1 MARYYNWIVGLVF
14 MGLLQVSGSLLAQ
27 EQGDDSQIYL
37 NQVGYL
43 PVARKIASI
52 HGEEEGVFHVRRVDN
67 GQSIFTG
74 HLKKS
79 GHWNSSGED
88 LLIADFTELQT
99 EGEYYLEI
107 TELGSSSSF
116 AISTDIFA
124 ETLKTSA
131 KAYYYWRCSSPI
143 EEEFGGKWSRPA
155 GHIDTSIL
163 VHPSAANSDRPTGT
177 IISAPGGWYDAGD
190 YNKYVVNSGIS
201 TYTLMAA
208 YEFKPELFDSLK
220 WNIPE
225 SGDTIPDLLNEVYY
239 NLKWMLSM
247 QDPNDGGV
255 YHKLTTANFGGESMP
270 DAVRPA
276 KRYVV
281 QKTTGASLN
290 FTAVLATGS
299 RIMRKYYP
307 EFAQDCLLASEKAW
321 RWAKQNPQVFYK
333 QEKLNE
339 KFDPDINT
347 GAYNNQKLKDEFA
360 WAASE
365 LYVASQKKKY
375 LNYCLSYYG
384 TTHHLGVPSWGNT
397 GMLGIYSLLRNRKSL
412 PDLSQ
417 DEIQILKRQLLKEA
431 DALSNSFVKSPNQTA
446 FGNKESD
453 YKWGSNAIAANQGM
467 LLLHAW
473 QLTGMQ
479 IYYEGAQSN
488 LDYILGRNATGYCFV
503 TGIGHKNPQH
513 PHHRISAADGV
524 DAPVPGLLVG
534 GACSMSLPNFTFSS
548 EQPAKRYLDE
558 YSCYVTNEV
567 AINWNAPLVFL
578 ISGIINDQ

>member
-14 MGLLQVSGSLLAQ
+14 MGFLLVPGSLLAQ
-27 EQGDDSQIYL
+27 EQGEDTQIYL

-43 PVARKIASI
+43 PEARKIACI
-52 HGEEEGVFHVRRVDN
+52 PGEKEVEFYVRRVDN
-67 GQSIFTG
+67 DQTVFTG
-74 HLKKS
+74 QLKKS
-79 GHWNSSGED
+79 GHWKSSGED
-88 LLIADFTELQT
+88 LLIADFSKLKS
-99 EGEYYLEI
+99 EGKFYLDI
-107 TELGSSSSF
+107 PGLASSSGF
-116 AISTDIFA
+116 AISNQSYTEVLDA
-124 ETLKTSA
+124 SA
-131 KAYYYWRCSSPI
+131 KAFYYWRCSSPI
-143 EEEFGGKWSRPA
+143 NEEFGGKWHRSAGHPDSSVYVHTSAASMERPA
-155 GHIDTSIL
+155 
-163 VHPSAANSDRPTGT
+163 GT
-177 IISAPGGWYDAGD
+177 IISATGGWYDAGD

-208 YEFKPELFDSLK
+208 YEFAPELFNSLK

-225 SGDTIPDLLNEVYY
+225 SGDSIPDLLNEVYY

-290 FTAVLATGS
+290 FAAVLATGS

-307 EFAQDCLLASEKAW
+307 EFAQDCFLASEKAW

-375 LNYCLSYYG
+375 LNHWLSYYG
-384 TTHHLGVPSWGNT
+384 KIHHLGVPSWGNT

-412 PDLSQ
+412 PDLSHDQ
-417 DEIQILKRQLLKEA
+417 IQILKRQLLKEA
-431 DALSNSFVKSPNQTA
+431 DALSDSFVKSANQTA

-473 QLTGMQ
+473 QLTGKLM
-479 IYYEGAQSN
+479 YYEGAQSN

-534 GACSMSLPNFTFSS
+534 GACSTSLPNFTFSS
-548 EQPAKRYLDE
+548 EQAAKRYLDE

>member
-1 MARYYNWIVGLVF
+1 MVKNAKYLIEIIICGF
-14 MGLLQVSGSLLAQ
+14 LLFAGSTWAQ
-27 EQGDDSQIYL
+27 ESEMVSDIYL
-37 NQVGYL
+37 NQVGYK
-43 PVARKIASI
+43 PNDRKIASI
-52 HGEEEGVFHVRRVDN
+52 KGDQEVSFNIRRIDN
-67 GQSIFTG
+67 DQVVYKGN
-74 HLKKS
+74 LKQS
-79 GHWNSSGED
+79 GHWKSSGED
-88 LLIADFTELQT
+88 LLVADFTELQT

-107 TELGSSSSF
+107 PELGSSSSF
-116 AISTDIFA
+116 AISTDIYA
-124 ETLKTSA
+124 ETLKASA

-163 VHPSAANSDRPTGT
+163 VHPSAANSDRPAGT

-190 YNKYVVNSGIS
+190 YNKYIVNSGIS

-208 YEFKPELFDSLK
+208 YEFNPDLFDSLK

-225 SGDTIPDLLNEVYY
+225 SGDTIPDLLNEVFY
-239 NLKWMLSM
+239 NMKWMLSM
-247 QDPNDGGV
+247 QDSNDGGV
-255 YHKLTTANFGGESMP
+255 YHKLTTSNFGRESMP
-270 DAVRPA
+270 HEVRPA

-281 QKTTGASLN
+281 QKTTGATLN
-290 FTAVLATGS
+290 FAAVLAVGS
-299 RIMRKYYP
+299 RILRKHYP
-307 EFAQDCLLASEKAW
+307 EFADQCLAASEKSW
-321 RWAKQNPQVFYK
+321 LWARKNSGTFYK
-333 QEKLNE
+333 QEELNK

-375 LNYCLSYYG
+375 LNHWHDYYG
-384 TTHHLGVPSWGNT
+384 TTHHIGVPSWGNT
-397 GMLGIYSLLRNRKSL
+397 AMLGIYSLLRNRKSL
-412 PDLSQ
+412 PDLSP
-417 DEIQILKRQLLKEA
+417 DDIQILKRQLLKEA

-446 FGNKESD
+446 FGNKASD

-473 QLTGMQ
+473 QLTGKQ

-503 TGIGHKNPQH
+503 TGIGHKNPQN

-534 GACSMSLPNFTFSS
+534 GACSMSLPNSTFPSDK
-548 EQPAKRYLDE
+548 PAKRYLDE